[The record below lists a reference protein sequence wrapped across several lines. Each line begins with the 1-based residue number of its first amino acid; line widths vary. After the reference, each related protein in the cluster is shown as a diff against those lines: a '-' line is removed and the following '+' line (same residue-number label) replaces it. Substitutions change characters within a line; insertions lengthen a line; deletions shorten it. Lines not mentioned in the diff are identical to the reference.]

1 MTPALQDHP
10 HTALDLL
17 FGPGNDTPE
26 ALASQVLSAD
36 ANRDLG
42 QALESLPSATRE
54 AAAREVTAAAAGL
67 LNIDLI
73 GGLLAGWRKHHD
85 LTAAAL
91 RTLAA
96 PGSAELVDMAGHQIT
111 ATQHPSVT
119 VLLDGA
125 QVATIQLGLSLVFR
139 VTAMGARITLV
150 RLVALLLAGLI
161 SPPSWPSR
169 GPLSLPGRHTSRCL
183 VSSRS
188 ARESGCWP
196 PITTRPARGRR
207 KGRVTATPSK
217 WHLSATALVNRLQA
231 LPPSAA
237 LAPRRRSTLASGH
250 INGMSAAPGRR
261 QAHLM
266 LPGVIPLSPGI
277 RLLAAG
283 SYPVSARSP
292 RRCHAGPMSSIDPSA
307 AAPPRDDGGVRSR
320 SMAWAGVICRV
331 STRCAIAPLT
341 PAAEK
346 DVPSHVA
353 YPPAL

>member
-125 QVATIQLGLSLVFR
+125 QVATIQLGLSLIFR
-139 VTAMGARITLV
+139 VTAMGARISAG
-150 RLVALLLAGLI
+150 RLVALHSGRCDLTAILAVQG
-161 SPPSWPSR
+161 
-169 GPLSLPGRHTSRCL
+169 
-183 VSSRS
+183 
-188 ARESGCWP
+188 
-196 PITTRPARGRR
+196 TT
-207 KGRVTATPSK
+207 VLT
-217 WHLSATALVNRLQA
+217 
-231 LPPSAA
+231 
-237 LAPRRRSTLASGH
+237 
-250 INGMSAAPGRR
+250 R
-261 QAHLM
+261 QAHRT
-266 LPGVIPLSPGI
+266 LPGVIPLGQGI
-277 RLLAAG
+277 RLLAAHH
-283 SYPVSARSP
+283 YPASPGEAARADNGYAQQMAP
-292 RRCHAGPMSSIDPSA
+292 ERDGAGQPSA
-307 AAPPRDDGGVRSR
+307 SPAAQRGTGAS
-320 SMAWAGVICRV
+320 
-331 STRCAIAPLT
+331 APLHIGEWT
-341 PAAEK
+341 
-346 DVPSHVA
+346 
-353 YPPAL
+353 Y